1 MICAKTLNDTGCVGG
16 LWKKNR
22 LDSSCANHSEEPFG
36 AKIVSAMASTIFKS
50 PLHCA
55 KIESKRFF
63 SSDSPFNGIERKF
76 LDKCKK

>member
-63 SSDSPFNGIERKF
+63 FQRPPIQRYRMKAS
-76 LDKCKK
+76 